1 MGGINSNSANRVVV
15 HELTEEYLEK
25 AASIYAKGL
34 LIEEPPGST
43 EPLDVLTELMKENLQ
58 RYLERKETRH
68 IWMAT
73 IEENIRGLLDFCLE
87 EPNIR
92 IQFICAIPPGQGVGT
107 QLMRH
112 LARFAQTKRVST
124 IRSTVSS
131 LDQRAIIFYFDH
143 LGFEKVGQRLKEPG
157 FYLFVAAI
165 DPEDLL

>member
-1 MGGINSNSANRVVV
+1 MGGISSNSGDQVAV

-58 RYLERKETRH
+58 RYLERKEKRR
-68 IWMAT
+68 IWIAT
-73 IEENIRGLLDFCLE
+73 IAEDIRGLLDFYLE
-87 EPNIR
+87 ESNIR
-92 IQFICAIPPGQGVGT
+92 IRFICAIPPRQGVGT

-131 LDQRAIIFYFDH
+131 LDQRAIGFYFDH
-143 LGFEKVGQRLKEPG
+143 LGFGKVGQRLEKPG
-157 FYLFVAAI
+157 FHLFVVAI
-165 DPEDLL
+165 DPDDLL